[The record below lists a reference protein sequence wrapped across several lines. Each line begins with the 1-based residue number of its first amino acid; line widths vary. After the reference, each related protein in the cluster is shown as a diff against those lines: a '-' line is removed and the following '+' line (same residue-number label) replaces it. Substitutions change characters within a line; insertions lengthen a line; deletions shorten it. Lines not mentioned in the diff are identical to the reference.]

1 MSGLISDLDLQLK
14 EKMMSEEEFVAELA
28 EKYTKEE
35 LIDRVIKQFESTKV
49 VISILT
55 VLCND
60 DSTGSDRALAR
71 INGREVIKVYNE
83 LSDI

>member
-1 MSGLISDLDLQLK
+1 
-14 EKMMSEEEFVAELA
+14 MSEEDFVAELA

-35 LIDRVIKQFESTKV
+35 LISRVISQFESTKV

-60 DSTGSDRALAR
+60 NSTGSDRALAR
-71 INGREVIKVYNE
+71 VHGREVIKVYNE